1 MDERIEWGLRKKY
14 AYEAAKQTGLCGDN
28 AEDAARFQLFWQVY
42 LDTSSDFEAA
52 QQIYTL
58 SLLDDEREKR
68 ADDCAYYRKNNRY
81 NAILLTLCFLIG
93 AAGGIIARLL

>member
-1 MDERIEWGLRKKY
+1 MDERIEWGPRKRY

-42 LDTSSDFEAA
+42 LDMSSDFEAA

>member
-1 MDERIEWGLRKKY
+1 MEERIEWGPRKRY
-14 AYEAAKQTGLCGDN
+14 AYEAAKQTGLCDGS
-28 AEDAARFQLFWQVY
+28 AEGAVRFQLFWQVY

-81 NAILLTLCFLIG
+81 YAILLTLCFFIG
-93 AAGGIIARLL
+93 AAGGVIASLL